1 MAGLDARMAA
11 DAGLKAEVE
20 ALRVSIPTAGR
31 AQPGEDQ
38 TPRQLA
44 LAALEARGHVDGQMP
59 GGRVC
64 GERRL
69 LAASGDPVRTGRYSG
84 LGMANRGG

>member
-69 LAASGDPVRTGRYSG
+69 LAASGDPARTGRYSG

>member
-1 MAGLDARMAA
+1 MAA

-20 ALRVSIPTAGR
+20 ALCVSILAAGP
-31 AQPGEDQ
+31 AQADEDQ

-44 LAALEARGHVDGQMP
+44 LAALEAREQVPD
-59 GGRVC
+59 GRVC

-69 LAASGDPVRTGRYSG
+69 LAASGALRGTGGILGSEWRTEEAEPWR
-84 LGMANRGG
+84 

>member
-1 MAGLDARMAA
+1 MARLDARMAA

-20 ALRVSIPTAGR
+20 ALRVSILAAGP
-31 AQPGEDQ
+31 AQTDEDQ

-44 LAALEARGHVDGQMP
+44 LAAFDARGEVDGP
-59 GGRVC
+59 VPDGRAC

-69 LAASGDPVRTGRYSG
+69 LAASGDPARTGRYSG
-84 LGMANRGG
+84 PGMANRGG